1 MLAFALA
8 LCAWPAC
15 GPAPTDDPRPT
26 VAVSVLPQAWLVG
39 QLAGDLVQVAVMIPP
54 GASEATYEPTMN
66 QMRAVQ
72 RARLYVKVGHPR
84 LPFEAAWLDDLL
96 RDAPGVEVLSGF
108 AGVQMADDDP
118 HPWTS
123 PAAMAVAAD
132 NAAAALARLLPGHA
146 DELTARHAALRDLL
160 AALDSELAATLA
172 PLTGRRFFVFHPAW
186 GYFARQYG
194 LRQVSIEHDHKEP
207 SADELAHLI
216 ELARSEGATMIV
228 VQPHFSTQAAATVA
242 AALDA
247 RLVEADPLARDWD
260 RNLRRFAALLVE
272 GL

>member
-1 MLAFALA
+1 MSLS
-8 LCAWPAC
+8 
-15 GPAPTDDPRPT
+15 T
-26 VAVSVLPQAWLVG
+26 VAILLVTVLVTTFISG
-39 QLAGDLVQVAVMIPP
+39 IFGMAG
-54 GASEATYEPTMN
+54 
-66 QMRAVQ
+66 
-72 RARLYVKVGHPR
+72 
-84 LPFEAAWLDDLL
+84 
-96 RDAPGVEVLSGF
+96 GVIFMGVL
-108 AGVQMADDDP
+108 
-118 HPWTS
+118 
-123 PAAMAVAAD
+123 
-132 NAAAALARLLPGHA
+132 
-146 DELTARHAALRDLL
+146 
-160 AALDSELAATLA
+160 ATLVPVA
-172 PLTGRRFFVFHPAW
+172 GRRFFVFHPAW

-207 SADELAHLI
+207 SADELGHLI